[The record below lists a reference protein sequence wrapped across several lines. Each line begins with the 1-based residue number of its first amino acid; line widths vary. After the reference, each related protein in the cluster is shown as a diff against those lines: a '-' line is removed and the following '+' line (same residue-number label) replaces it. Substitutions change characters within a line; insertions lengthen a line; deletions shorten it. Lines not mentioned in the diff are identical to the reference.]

1 MTEYPDLGIKHLLP
15 DFLFLLQISHL
26 HTNSQSKL
34 AYSER
39 STLGGWETFAISK
52 QSKRLSQ

>member
-39 STLGGWETFAISK
+39 STLGGSVNRANG
-52 QSKRLSQ
+52 